1 MNGWQK
7 LFLWLSISAFVL
19 TCLFPP
25 WHRISAIYRR
35 GYRENLVNDTARHL
49 LVEVIL
55 DKQWYPIWETE
66 FVFQTAMDI
75 TKLRQAGFSKQEI
88 SDYAALNLSAQT
100 AMDITILRQAGF
112 SKQEISDYA
121 TREGSNLTTTY
132 SDHYLITPTINW
144 SFLILE
150 WAIIWSIGIGA
161 IITAKGKPLTKKTLG
176 EQD

>member
-35 GYRENLVNDTARHL
+35 GSRESLINDTVRFQPF
-49 LVEVIL
+49 EVIL

-88 SDYAALNLSAQT
+88 SDYATQ
-100 AMDITILRQAGF
+100 
-112 SKQEISDYA
+112 
-121 TREGSNLTTTY
+121 EGSNLTTTY
-132 SDHYLITPTINW
+132 SDHYLTTPTINW